1 MMDAKI
7 SLLRDEM
14 MMQIESIPRGRQ
26 RYGSKSKG
34 QASGLGL
41 SSANLSGPQSLDD
54 KPNSDE
60 KTELDEELEKIGAEN
75 EQIQMLIEKFDLLQD
90 KIVPEKLAKFKESLE
105 ENHKIFEAKIK
116 KGINK
121 KIEDN
126 AKGVASNEKKMEK
139 NAKSIATIQATIQ
152 KINQ

>member
-1 MMDAKI
+1 M
-7 SLLRDEM
+7 L
-14 MMQIESIPRGRQ
+14 MQIEAIPKGRQ

-41 SSANLSGPQSLDD
+41 SSAQLSGPQSLDD

-60 KTELDEELEKIGAEN
+60 KTELDEELEKLGVDN
-75 EQIQMLIEKFDLLQD
+75 EQIQMLLEKFEMLQE
-90 KIVPEKLAKFKESLE
+90 KTIPEKLAKFKETLD

-121 KIEDN
+121 KIEEN